1 MRVSG
6 FMSARAAVFCLNQSL
21 ATAVFS
27 VLLAQCHALQ
37 FSKVKVRA
45 ARNHA

>member
-6 FMSARAAVFCLNQSL
+6 FMSARVAVFCLSQSL
-21 ATAVFS
+21 ATAVFF
-27 VLLAQCHALQ
+27 VPLARCHALQ

-45 ARNHA
+45 VRNHA